1 LIADTLSPLFRRAT
15 LAGAATISSI
25 AAMAF
30 SRHFAFFPPT
40 PPMLFEAFTLISI
53 RFRRRH
59 FIIAAIAEAFIIFF
73 AATRGF
79 FR

>member
-1 LIADTLSPLFRRAT
+1 
-15 LAGAATISSI
+15 
-25 AAMAF
+25 MAF